1 MPLELDTA
9 SLRKAF
15 KEVPK
20 LLSTSIKF
28 GYEQIGDDFAEAMSK
43 RFEGSLTGP
52 WKRQAASNQLAN
64 RTGNLRRSQRQ
75 TVTGSNLDSLKLRA
89 TIGNALTAPYAAI
102 QEEGGTVR
110 PKKAGGFLTIPM
122 PDNLTPAGRT
132 KVTRPRSDPS
142 IFVLRTNGR
151 AFLVRKSASGEG
163 LEFLFM
169 LKKQVKIPARLGFGE
184 TWTSPKFKE
193 NIQRRLQ
200 ERVDKALRVA
210 GLL

>member
-89 TIGNALTAPYAAI
+89 TIG
-102 QEEGGTVR
+102 
-110 PKKAGGFLTIPM
+110 
-122 PDNLTPAGRT
+122 
-132 KVTRPRSDPS
+132 
-142 IFVLRTNGR
+142 
-151 AFLVRKSASGEG
+151 
-163 LEFLFM
+163 
-169 LKKQVKIPARLGFGE
+169 
-184 TWTSPKFKE
+184 
-193 NIQRRLQ
+193 
-200 ERVDKALRVA
+200 
-210 GLL
+210 